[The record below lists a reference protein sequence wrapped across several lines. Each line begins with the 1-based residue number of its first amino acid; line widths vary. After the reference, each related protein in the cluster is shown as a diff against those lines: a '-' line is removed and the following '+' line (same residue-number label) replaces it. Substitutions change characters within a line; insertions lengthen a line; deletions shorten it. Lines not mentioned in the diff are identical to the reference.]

1 MLFHKKHFHEL
12 GSWWRVF
19 KLPDL
24 VCDHKIAGEEK
35 RLNRVLEMLS
45 SQGRTVTSDAVYFY
59 ASGLLNGSDLEGCQE
74 GQMDIVVECGP
85 GPTLQFPSAFG
96 KDMPHDTLASFPQ
109 NTCMRSQSTVQPMS
123 PISAKGPEELWNPT
137 VGVANLGICVGPW

>member
-12 GSWWRVF
+12 GSWWCVF

-24 VCDHKIAGEEK
+24 VRDHKIAGEEG

-74 GQMDIVVECGP
+74 GQMDIVVEYGP

-96 KDMPHDTLASFPQ
+96 KDMPRYTLASLPQ
-109 NTCMRSQSTVQPMS
+109 NTCMQRHHPACVS
-123 PISAKGPEELWNPT
+123 
-137 VGVANLGICVGPW
+137 NLC